1 VTTLLTPGQLPGRP
15 VRAGQ
20 IVGLDIGGT
29 KTLGVLLGADD
40 AVLGSVRLPT
50 VRGLDGVVATAAAA
64 VRALLE
70 DAGSDLG
77 DLEGIGI
84 GVPGVV
90 DPRSGTVSH
99 AVNLDLPAGPTPLA
113 RLLGAALGGVPV
125 RAEND
130 LNVAALGVAHAGV
143 ADLLDGGPTPDLAF
157 LALGTGIAAGLLL
170 DGQLRRGAFGA
181 AGEIGHIPFVAG
193 GPLCACGQRGCLE
206 LYASGA
212 SIDAR
217 WAASSRGAGTG
228 TGTGTGAG
236 ADVVADPGPA
246 PAALFAAAAAGD
258 SAAVAVRDEFVLA
271 VAAAVRIL
279 VLTTDVRFVVLGG
292 GVSELGAPLLDAVVG
307 ALDAQAAGSAFLA
320 SLGIGGRL
328 RLAPPG
334 VPVAAIGA
342 ALLARGT
349 VAAWK

>member
-99 AVNLDLPAGPTPLA
+99 AVNLDLPAGATPLA
-113 RLLGAALGGVPV
+113 RLLSAALAGVPV

-130 LNVAALGVAHAGV
+130 LNVAALGVAHVGV
-143 ADLLDGGPTPDLAF
+143 ADASDAGPTPDLAF

-181 AGEIGHIPFVAG
+181 AGEIGHIPFVAD
-193 GPLCACGQRGCLE
+193 GPLCACGQHGCLE

-217 WAASSRGAGTG
+217 WA
-228 TGTGTGAG
+228 GAG
-236 ADVVADPGPA
+236 AGAGPA
-246 PAALFAAAAAGD
+246 PAALFAAALAGD
-258 SAAVAVRDEFVLA
+258 RDAVRVRDEFVLA

-279 VLTTDVRFVVLGG
+279 VLTTDVRCVVLGG
-292 GVSELGAPLLDAVVG
+292 GVSELGAPLLEAVVG
-307 ALDAQAAGSAFLA
+307 ALEAQAVGSAFLA
-320 SLGIGGRL
+320 SLGIGGRV